1 MAYKSIFEEGEI
13 KPATTPKASTGYVS
27 IFDDEE
33 KKLEPITTQS
43 VPVKIS
49 PLVPE
54 QKSTSV
60 TDYLFKELSPK
71 TTTTVSNRYVQDPT
85 RSNVSIPFEQA
96 DPKTQYENLTY
107 DEIKKMKSSE
117 LVDLR
122 RRAGIDKGDSKEW
135 YSSFMAGIGDIMTNN
150 WLYNEM
156 ERC

>member
-54 QKSTSV
+54 QKKHKR
-60 TDYLFKELSPK
+60 YRLFIQRIISKNYY
-71 TTTTVSNRYVQDPT
+71 NRN
-85 RSNVSIPFEQA
+85 S
-96 DPKTQYENLTY
+96 
-107 DEIKKMKSSE
+107 
-117 LVDLR
+117 
-122 RRAGIDKGDSKEW
+122 
-135 YSSFMAGIGDIMTNN
+135 
-150 WLYNEM
+150 
-156 ERC
+156 